1 MTTNV
6 YFSKGTPNE
15 QYLYEDLA
23 IEAIQIYGHDVFY
36 IPRTLVNKD
45 ELFGEDALSRFDD
58 AYGIEMWM
66 ETQEGYEGEKE
77 LVSRFGLEIRDETT
91 FVVSRRR
98 WVNSVCSDANLI
110 VSSRPDEGDLIYMPT
125 VKKLFEISFVDH
137 DDPFYQIDNL
147 PVYKLYCRTFE
158 YSSEVLDTGIYA
170 IDDIETKR
178 STDALAYEF
187 SLENQVAFNERIG
200 QEWGTIY
207 DQSPSPGPPWPPTA
221 SDIILETA
229 TGEYL
234 LGETEEA
241 GLSILTE
248 DSDAYYSFFIINE
261 DYRLS
266 TIDTQ
271 SENEWFED
279 RATGVIGD
287 PVLDFTESNPF
298 GDPTESI

>member
-6 YFSKGTPNE
+6 YFSRGTPNE
-15 QYLYEDLA
+15 QHLYEDLA
-23 IEAIQIYGHDVFY
+23 IEAIQIFGHDVFY

-98 WVNSVCSDANLI
+98 WDNTVSSDANLI

-137 DDPFYQIDNL
+137 DDPFYQVDNL

-158 YSSEVLDTGIYA
+158 YSSEVLDTGIAA
-170 IDDIETKR
+170 IDAIEAKYSVDLLEWT
-178 STDALAYEF
+178 F
-187 SLENQVAFNERIG
+187 SGEIPVGSFINEKG
-200 QEWGTIY
+200 DFEWGTFYEFGAGDILLE
-207 DQSPSPGPPWPPTA
+207 DSTANPT
-221 SDIILETA
+221 SSEGLLLMQNEDGFKDIILEDSNDYYTFFLIQEAYNLLTQAPQSDNEFLDTA
-229 TGEYL
+229 
-234 LGETEEA
+234 A
-241 GLSILTE
+241 SSI
-248 DSDAYYSFFIINE
+248 
-261 DYRLS
+261 
-266 TIDTQ
+266 
-271 SENEWFED
+271 
-279 RATGVIGD
+279 
-287 PVLDFTESNPF
+287 LDFTEVNPF
-298 GDPTESI
+298 GEPSDDA

>member
-6 YFSKGTPNE
+6 HFSKGTISE
-15 QYLYEDLA
+15 QYLYEDLV
-23 IEAIQIYGHDVFY
+23 IEAIGIYGHDVY
-36 IPRTLVNKD
+36 YLPRELVNED
-45 ELFGEDALSRFDD
+45 ELFGEDPLSRFDE
-58 AYGIEMWM
+58 AYGMEMWM
-66 ETQEGYEGEKE
+66 ETQEGYEGAKE
-77 LVSRFGLEIRDETT
+77 LVTRFGLDIQNETS
-91 FVVSRRR
+91 FAVSRRR
-98 WVNSVCSDANLI
+98 WDDVVSQSTNLI
-110 VSSRPDEGDLIYMPT
+110 TSLRPNEGDLIYFPT
-125 VKKLFEISFVDH
+125 VKKIWEISFVDH
-137 DDPFYQIDNL
+137 DDPFYQVNNL

-178 STDALAYEF
+178 STDALEYEF

-207 DQSPSPGPPWPPTA
+207 DQNPLPNPWPPTA

-234 LGETEEA
+234 LAETTEA
-241 GLSILTE
+241 GTSVLTE
-248 DSDAYYSFFIINE
+248 DSDDYYSFFIINE
-261 DYRLS
+261 DYRLA

-279 RATGVIGD
+279 RVTGMIGD

-298 GDPTESI
+298 GDPTESM

>member
-1 MTTNV
+1 
-6 YFSKGTPNE
+6 
-15 QYLYEDLA
+15 
-23 IEAIQIYGHDVFY
+23 
-36 IPRTLVNKD
+36 
-45 ELFGEDALSRFDD
+45 
-58 AYGIEMWM
+58 M

-98 WVNSVCSDANLI
+98 WDNTVSSDANLI
-110 VSSRPDEGDLIYMPT
+110 VNTRPDEGDLIYMPT

-178 STDALAYEF
+178 STDALDYEF

-207 DQSPSPGPPWPPTA
+207 DQNPLPTPWPPLE
-221 SDIILETA
+221 SNIILESSTPGS
-229 TGEYL
+229 TDYYL
-234 LGETEEA
+234 AETTEA
-241 GLSILTE
+241 GLSVMTE

-261 DYRLS
+261 DYRLA
-266 TIDTQ
+266 TIDPQ
-271 SENEWFED
+271 SENEWFEE

-298 GDPTESI
+298 GDPTESM

>member
-1 MTTNV
+1 MSTNV
-6 YFSKGTPNE
+6 YFSRGTPNE

-98 WVNSVCSDANLI
+98 WDNTVSNDANLI
-110 VSSRPDEGDLIYMPT
+110 VNTRPDEGDLVYMPT

-137 DDPFYQIDNL
+137 DDPFYQVDNL

-158 YSSEVLDTGIYA
+158 YSSEVLDTGIAA
-170 IDDIETKR
+170 IDDIETQR
-178 STDALAYEF
+178 STDALEWEL

-207 DQSPSPGPPWPPTA
+207 AQNPPPTPWPPVA
-221 SDIILETA
+221 SQMILEDDS
-229 TGEYL
+229 YL
-234 LGETEEA
+234 LAETTEA

-248 DSDAYYSFFIINE
+248 DSDAYYSFFIIQE
-261 DYRLS
+261 GYSLA
-266 TIDTQ
+266 TQDTQ

-279 RATGVIGD
+279 RATGKIGE

-298 GDPTESI
+298 GDPTESL